1 MWRTEFGLR
10 NAEEELPQGVRDMSK
25 TSLKDFAE
33 ERERLNHLMFEQ
45 AGLQMKRFLSL
56 DSSVYEDGA
65 LEGKYKELLG
75 LVSSLVLRCE
85 DCINHHVMRC
95 HELGITDEELE
106 EALSVGMVVGG
117 SITIPHV
124 RKIFD
129 AWEELGGD
137 EHE

>member
-1 MWRTEFGLR
+1 MSQESMR
-10 NAEEELPQGVRDMSK
+10 NFR
-25 TSLKDFAE
+25 E
-33 ERERLNHLMFEQ
+33 ERERLNQLMLKQ
-45 AGLQMKRFLSL
+45 AGKQMKRFLSL

-85 DCINHHVMRC
+85 DCIDYHVMRC

-124 RKIFD
+124 RKVFD
-129 AWEELGGD
+129 TWEELRGD
-137 EHE
+137 ELE